1 MGERSELIKRLSEE
15 DRPVIGVTSPAE
27 VRKGM
32 TEAIRLLDL
41 RESVLSSDEVL
52 AAIAD
57 PTAGGTAMF
66 IGTVRNHDHDRPVDE
81 LRYEAHPDALRHLRK
96 VAERIAKDPAVTALA
111 AVHRTG
117 SLAIGD
123 AAVIVAVAASHRD
136 VAFAACRR
144 LIDELKAEVPIWK
157 HQHFTDGASEWV
169 GAC

>member
-1 MGERSELIKRLSEE
+1 MLSDEN
-15 DRPVIGVTSPAE
+15 RPVQGVISPAAE

-57 PTAGGTAMF
+57 PTAGGTTMF
-66 IGTVRNHDHDRPVDE
+66 IGTVRNHDYDRPVDE

-96 VAERIAKDPAVTALA
+96 IAERIAEDPAVTALA